1 MLTFHKP
8 FSFTFDFRY
17 VKMTRKVEVPSK
29 AVSRLKA
36 AVSFCVCFYAGKVLA
51 MAATLRAA
59 A

>member
-1 MLTFHKP
+1 
-8 FSFTFDFRY
+8 
-17 VKMTRKVEVPSK
+17 MTRKVEVPSK